1 MLKDIYFDTLKNIEI
16 YEVCVFLVY
25 SLWSFSI
32 GIITSSHWDTPDSAC
47 LLSQFGDLLYNG
59 PKLKTTQVEAT
70 CVMIQTLETSNLNIL
85 ISRVYRSKQ
94 RYFVCQ

>member
-32 GIITSSHWDTPDSAC
+32 GIITSSRCDTPDSAC
-47 LLSQFGDLLYNG
+47 LSSQFGDL
-59 PKLKTTQVEAT
+59 
-70 CVMIQTLETSNLNIL
+70 
-85 ISRVYRSKQ
+85 
-94 RYFVCQ
+94 